1 MNDEMYLEYAR
12 GLAELV
18 GDDQASANEK
28 VRMMFRRLVTRPP
41 TDQELLAI
49 TDYWQAQKK
58 RLEQGELDA
67 ATIANRPSATHEDAA
82 WVMVARALMNL
93 DEVIT
98 RP

>member
-12 GLAELV
+12 GLAELACGEAASV
-18 GDDQASANEK
+18 DDR
-28 VRMMFRRLVTRPP
+28 VRLMFRRLVTRPP
-41 TDQELLAI
+41 TAPELQAI
-49 TDYWQAQKK
+49 IDYWQSQKL

-67 ATIANRPSATHEDAA
+67 ATIAARPSATPEDAA